1 MRSWV
6 KKVLLVL
13 SWRELIEKVFAALLK
28 QFPHLQC
35 YLFIHEAKKSG
46 LLLLLRSKTKKKS
59 PKCFGAFLFSHEL
72 SLPAYFSCSLSWALF
87 YKTYSFL
94 THFICPPFR
103 LPLFLYSFNSSHLPI
118 SSPLSLPLSPF
129 SVLPLSPLHISF
141 LSPYPSILIAR

>member
-103 LPLFLYSFNSSHLPI
+103 LPLSSSSIHLTLHTSPSLPHYLSLYPPFPSFLYLPSTSPSSAPT
-118 SSPLSLPLSPF
+118 P
-129 SVLPLSPLHISF
+129 
-141 LSPYPSILIAR
+141 PS